1 MGHYGALWGVF
12 KRDIS
17 KSIQANPI
25 VPHNAPWL
33 PPDISN
39 WDIGVRGM
47 GVRDMGDWDMG
58 DQDMGARDMGDRDIG
73 NWDISNWDIGVRGMH
88 GCPGHG

>member
-33 PPDISN
+33 PPTVSTPPEEYKYEVGTESVVGIL
-39 WDIGVRGM
+39 I
-47 GVRDMGDWDMG
+47 
-58 DQDMGARDMGDRDIG
+58 
-73 NWDISNWDIGVRGMH
+73 
-88 GCPGHG
+88 